1 MHVVQVQSIIKLN
14 KLFCTDTFHV
24 LYYNKGQNKSM
35 TKLKPH
41 DICFVL
47 LSFNT
52 FFYYAV
58 LTKINY
64 ENIYFESNIYHR
76 SIIKYLMS
84 LVTRQ

>member
-41 DICFVL
+41 EICFVL
-47 LSFNT
+47 LYF
-52 FFYYAV
+52 AE
-58 LTKINY
+58 LTIIIY
-64 ENIYFESNIYHR
+64 ENIYFESNFYHR
-76 SIIKYLMS
+76 SIIKNLMS
-84 LVTRQ
+84 LVNR